1 MLNAIIQ
8 FALRQRGFVL
18 AAAVA
23 LLVIGGMTIQQLPID
38 VLPDLTRPRVTI
50 VTECRGMAPEEVERL
65 VTIPIEIAVNG
76 TPGQVAV
83 RSQSD
88 IGLSVI
94 YVEFDWGSDVY
105 QCRQIVSERLDIAR
119 QNLPADFQPRLAPLS
134 SLLGQIM
141 LVGLWTE
148 LPADDPNATTPME
161 LRTMADWVIRP
172 RLQNVRGVSEVIV
185 MGGEKKQYHV
195 LIDIHEL
202 HRFDVTLQDVE
213 SALRQSNYNVNGGF
227 VERNSKEFLVRG
239 VGRMRD
245 ADQLKS
251 IVVGRDEDRAVLL
264 ENVASIEPVGQ
275 PKRGDAAINGFPAVV
290 LTIQKQPATDTR
302 VLSDSIR
309 TAIGELRGAMPEGV
323 RLEVTYQQSDFIDA
337 SIGNVVDALRDGT
350 VLVIIVL
357 ILFLLN
363 VRTTVITLVTIPV
376 SIVITAL
383 VFRYFELSIN
393 VMTLGG
399 IAVAL
404 GELVDDA
411 IVDVENIY
419 RRLRQNAASDSPQP
433 VLKVIYLASVE
444 VRNSII
450 FSTVLVI
457 LAFAP
462 VFALGGIT
470 GRLFVPLGIAYIV
483 SILASTAVSLTL
495 TPVLSWLLLSNTGK
509 GRDSSV
515 QRSDTFLVH
524 GIKSFVTPL
533 IRLSMT
539 RFGFSALFLS
549 SLVAVVLSCLFVVK
563 MGKEFLPTFDEGATQ
578 LNLYAEPGTSLSTSS
593 EISKLAAMKLSELVK
608 EDANEADNSAAE
620 DNGSGPDRFIQFFT
634 AKTGRAENDEHIMG
648 VNTTEYTITPIKDS
662 EIGREESLKRI
673 AEVATDIPGV
683 QNETEQPIAHLISH
697 MLSGV
702 TAQIAVKL
710 YGDDLDT
717 LVRKGNE
724 MRDAIATIP
733 GLKPPF
739 VEQQQVVPQLQVI
752 PDYAQLAAYK
762 LNAQDVLRVVETA
775 MQGRVVSTM
784 VEQERSFDVVMRFSD
799 EHREDVTELKR
810 LAIDLPSGGSVPLST
825 LATVRYGT
833 GRNTIQRDDA
843 RRRIVVRVNTDGR
856 DLESAVAAIRDVI
869 DQQIE
874 LPQGYHVHLSGLFEA
889 QQAATRRILILS
901 AVSVLAILFVLYS
914 VYQSFSIALQIV
926 YSLPLAFAGGVFALW
941 LTDQSLTVSAMV
953 GFISLGGIAARN
965 GLLLVSNYLHETDD
979 DGTIT
984 QKSILAGSL
993 ERLTPV
999 LMTTLTT
1006 AIGLLPLIWSSH
1018 LPGRELLY
1026 PVATVLVGGLFTSTL
1041 CEFLIRPGMFYYFG
1055 PAVIKD
1061 NATEDIFV

>member
-8 FALRQRGFVL
+8 FALRQRAFVL
-18 AAAVA
+18 VAALA
-23 LLVIGGMTIQQLPID
+23 LLVIGGTTIQQLPID

-50 VTECRGMAPEEVERL
+50 VTECQGMAPEEVERL

-119 QNLPADFQPRLAPLS
+119 QNLPDNLQPRLAPLS

-148 LPADDPNATTPME
+148 LPADDPDATTSME
-161 LRTMADWVIRP
+161 MRTLADWVIRP
-172 RLQNVRGVSEVIV
+172 RLLNVRGVSEVIV
-185 MGGEKKQYHV
+185 MGGQKKQYHV

-202 HRFDVTLQDVE
+202 HRFDVTLEDVE

-227 VERNSKEFLVRG
+227 IEQNSQEFLVRG
-239 VGRMRD
+239 IGRMRD
-245 ADQLKS
+245 RDQLNS
-251 IVVGRDEDRAVLL
+251 IVVGRDADRAVLL
-264 ENVASIEPVGQ
+264 ENVAKIEPVGQ
-275 PKRGDAAINGFPAVV
+275 PKRGDAAVNGFPAVV
-290 LTIQKQPATDTR
+290 LTIQKQPGADTR
-302 VLSDSIR
+302 AISD
-309 TAIGELRGAMPEGV
+309 AIQAAIDELQVATPEGV

-337 SIGNVVDALRDGT
+337 SIGNVIDALRDGT
-350 VLVIIVL
+350 ILVIVVL

-363 VRTTVITLVTIPV
+363 VRTTVITLITIPV
-376 SIVITAL
+376 SIVITAII
-383 VFRYFELSIN
+383 FRYFELSIN

-419 RRLRQNAASDSPQP
+419 RRLRQNAASRSPKP
-433 VLKVIYLASVE
+433 VLKVIYRASVE

-470 GRLFVPLGIAYIV
+470 GRLFVPLGVAYIL

-509 GRDSSV
+509 KGQASGP
-515 QRSDTFLVH
+515 RSDTFLVRA
-524 GIKSFVTPL
+524 IKAFVSPL
-533 IRLSMT
+533 VRLSMN
-539 RFGFSALFLS
+539 RFGFSTLFLLS
-549 SLVAVVLSCLFVVK
+549 IVAIGLSGLFVVQ
-563 MGKEFLPTFDEGATQ
+563 MGKEFLPSFDEGATQ
-578 LNLYAEPGTSLSTSS
+578 LNLYVESGTSLETSS
-593 EISKLAAMKLSELVK
+593 EISKLAAMKLTEWVSK
-608 EDANEADNSAAE
+608 ESNDAD
-620 DNGSGPDRFIQFFT
+620 GSQDDDSGNHQERFIKYFT

-648 VNTTEYTITPIKDS
+648 VNTTEYTIAPIKDTDV
-662 EIGREESLKRI
+662 GREENLKRI
-673 AEVATDIPGV
+673 AELATDIPGV

-724 MRDAIATIP
+724 IRDAIATIE
-733 GLKPPF
+733 GLKPPI
-739 VEQQQVVPQLQVI
+739 VEQQQVVPQLQII
-752 PDYAQLAAYK
+752 PDYNQLAAYK
-762 LNAQDVLRVVETA
+762 LNADAVLRVVETA

-784 VEQERSFDVVMRFSD
+784 VEQERSFDVVMRFAK
-799 EHREDVTELKR
+799 EHRESIVELKR
-810 LAIDLPSGGSVPLST
+810 LAIELPDGGSVPLST
-825 LATVRYGT
+825 LATVRSGA
-833 GRNTIQRDDA
+833 GRNTIKRDDA

-889 QQAATRRILILS
+889 QQAATRRILVLS
-901 AVSVLAILFVLYS
+901 AVAVLAILFVLYS

-926 YSLPLAFAGGVFALW
+926 YSLPLAFVGGVFALW
-941 LTDQSLTVSAMV
+941 LTNQSLTVSAMV

-979 DGTIT
+979 NGVIT
-984 QKSILAGSL
+984 QQSILAGSL

-1006 AIGLLPLIWSSH
+1006 AFGLLPLIWSAH

-1041 CEFLIRPGMFYYFG
+1041 CEFLIRPGMFYFFG
-1055 PAVIKD
+1055 PERADVLPD
-1061 NATEDIFV
+1061 ESF

>member
-8 FALRQRGFVL
+8 FALRQRAFVL
-18 AAAVA
+18 VAALA
-23 LLVIGGMTIQQLPID
+23 LLVIGGTTIQQLPID

-50 VTECRGMAPEEVERL
+50 VTECQGMAPEEVERL

-119 QNLPADFQPRLAPLS
+119 QNLPDNLQPHLAPLS

-148 LPADDPNATTPME
+148 LPADDPDATTSME
-161 LRTMADWVIRP
+161 MRTLADWVIRP
-172 RLQNVRGVSEVIV
+172 RLLNVRGVSEVIV
-185 MGGEKKQYHV
+185 MGGQKKQYHV

-202 HRFDVTLQDVE
+202 HRFDVTLEDVE
-213 SALRQSNYNVNGGF
+213 SALRQSNYNVNGGLI
-227 VERNSKEFLVRG
+227 EQNSQEFLVRG
-239 VGRMRD
+239 IGRMRD
-245 ADQLKS
+245 RDQLNS
-251 IVVGRDEDRAVLL
+251 IVVGRDADRAVLL
-264 ENVASIEPVGQ
+264 ENVAKIEPVGQ
-275 PKRGDAAINGFPAVV
+275 PKRGDAAVNGFPAVV
-290 LTIQKQPATDTR
+290 LTIQKQPGADTR
-302 VLSDSIR
+302 AISD
-309 TAIGELRGAMPEGV
+309 AIQAAIDELQVATPEGV

-337 SIGNVVDALRDGT
+337 SIGNVIDALRDGT
-350 VLVIIVL
+350 ILVIVVL

-363 VRTTVITLVTIPV
+363 VRTTVITLITIPV
-376 SIVITAL
+376 SIVITAII
-383 VFRYFELSIN
+383 FRYFELSIN

-419 RRLRQNAASDSPQP
+419 RRLRQNAASRSPKP
-433 VLKVIYLASVE
+433 VLKVIYRASVE

-470 GRLFVPLGIAYIV
+470 GRLFVPLGVAYIL

-509 GRDSSV
+509 KGQASGP
-515 QRSDTFLVH
+515 RSDTFLVRA
-524 GIKSFVTPL
+524 IKAFVSPL
-533 IRLSMT
+533 VRLSMN
-539 RFGFSALFLS
+539 RFGFSTLFLLS
-549 SLVAVVLSCLFVVK
+549 IVAIGLSGLFVVQ
-563 MGKEFLPTFDEGATQ
+563 MGKEFLPSFDEGATQ
-578 LNLYAEPGTSLSTSS
+578 LNLYVESGTSLETSS
-593 EISKLAAMKLSELVK
+593 EISKLAAMKLTELVSK
-608 EDANEADNSAAE
+608 ESNDAD
-620 DNGSGPDRFIQFFT
+620 GSQDDDSGNHQERFIKYFT

-648 VNTTEYTITPIKDS
+648 VNTTEYTIAPIKDTDV
-662 EIGREESLKRI
+662 GREENLKRI
-673 AEVATDIPGV
+673 AELATDIPGV

-724 MRDAIATIP
+724 IRDAIATVE
-733 GLKPPF
+733 GLKPPI
-739 VEQQQVVPQLQVI
+739 VEQQQVVPQLQII
-752 PDYAQLAAYK
+752 PDYNQLAAYK
-762 LNAQDVLRVVETA
+762 LNADAVLRVVETA

-784 VEQERSFDVVMRFSD
+784 VEQERSFDVVMRFAK
-799 EHREDVTELKR
+799 EHRESIVELKR
-810 LAIDLPSGGSVPLST
+810 LAIELPDGGSVPLST
-825 LATVRYGT
+825 LATVRSGA
-833 GRNTIQRDDA
+833 GRNTIKRDDA

-889 QQAATRRILILS
+889 QQAATRRILVLS
-901 AVSVLAILFVLYS
+901 AVAVLAILFVLYS

-926 YSLPLAFAGGVFALW
+926 YSLPLAFVGGVFALW
-941 LTDQSLTVSAMV
+941 LTNQSLTVSAMV

-979 DGTIT
+979 NGVIT
-984 QKSILAGSL
+984 QQSILAGSL

-1006 AIGLLPLIWSSH
+1006 AFGLLPLIWSAH

-1041 CEFLIRPGMFYYFG
+1041 CEFLIRPGMFYFFG
-1055 PAVIKD
+1055 PERADVLPD
-1061 NATEDIFV
+1061 ESF

>member
-8 FALRQRGFVL
+8 FALRQRAFVL
-18 AAAVA
+18 VAALA
-23 LLVIGGMTIQQLPID
+23 LLVIGGTTIQQLPID

-50 VTECRGMAPEEVERL
+50 VTECQGMAPEEVERL

-119 QNLPADFQPRLAPLS
+119 QNLPDNLQPRLAPLS

-148 LPADDPNATTPME
+148 LPADDPDATTSME
-161 LRTMADWVIRP
+161 MRTLADWVIRP
-172 RLQNVRGVSEVIV
+172 RLLNVRGVSEVIV
-185 MGGEKKQYHV
+185 MGGQKKQYHV

-202 HRFDVTLQDVE
+202 HRFDVTLEDVE
-213 SALRQSNYNVNGGF
+213 SALRQSNYNVNGGLI
-227 VERNSKEFLVRG
+227 EQNSQEFLVRG
-239 VGRMRD
+239 IGRMRD
-245 ADQLKS
+245 RDQLNS
-251 IVVGRDEDRAVLL
+251 IVVGRDADRAVLL
-264 ENVASIEPVGQ
+264 ENVAKIEPVGQ
-275 PKRGDAAINGFPAVV
+275 PKRGDAAVNGFPAVV
-290 LTIQKQPATDTR
+290 LTIQKQPGADTR
-302 VLSDSIR
+302 AISD
-309 TAIGELRGAMPEGV
+309 AIQAAIDELQVATPEGV

-337 SIGNVVDALRDGT
+337 SIGNVIDALRDGT
-350 VLVIIVL
+350 ILVIVVL

-363 VRTTVITLVTIPV
+363 VRTTVITLITIPV
-376 SIVITAL
+376 SIVITAII
-383 VFRYFELSIN
+383 FRYFELSIN

-419 RRLRQNAASDSPQP
+419 RRLRQNAASRSPKP
-433 VLKVIYLASVE
+433 VLKVIYRASVE

-470 GRLFVPLGIAYIV
+470 GRLFVPLGVAYIL

-509 GRDSSV
+509 KGQASGP
-515 QRSDTFLVH
+515 RSDTFLVRA
-524 GIKSFVTPL
+524 IKAFVSPL
-533 IRLSMT
+533 VRLSMN
-539 RFGFSALFLS
+539 RFGFSTLFLLS
-549 SLVAVVLSCLFVVK
+549 IVAIGLSGLFVVQ
-563 MGKEFLPTFDEGATQ
+563 MGKEFLPSFDEGATQ
-578 LNLYAEPGTSLSTSS
+578 LNLYAESGTSLETSS
-593 EISKLAAMKLSELVK
+593 EISKLAAMKLTELVSK
-608 EDANEADNSAAE
+608 ESDDADGSQSE
-620 DNGSGPDRFIQFFT
+620 DNGNHQERFIKYFT

-648 VNTTEYTITPIKDS
+648 VNTTEYTIAPIKDTDV
-662 EIGREESLKRI
+662 GREENLKRI
-673 AEVATDIPGV
+673 AELATDIPGV

-724 MRDAIATIP
+724 IRDAIATVE
-733 GLKPPF
+733 GLKPPI
-739 VEQQQVVPQLQVI
+739 VEQQQVVPQLQII
-752 PDYAQLAAYK
+752 PDYNQLAAYK
-762 LNAQDVLRVVETA
+762 LNADAVLRVVETA

-784 VEQERSFDVVMRFSD
+784 VEQERSFDVVMRFAK
-799 EHREDVTELKR
+799 EHRESIVELKR
-810 LAIDLPSGGSVPLST
+810 LAIELPDGGSVPLST
-825 LATVRYGT
+825 LATVRSGA
-833 GRNTIQRDDA
+833 GRNTIKRDDA

-889 QQAATRRILILS
+889 QQAATRRILVLS
-901 AVSVLAILFVLYS
+901 AVAVLAILFVLYS

-926 YSLPLAFAGGVFALW
+926 YSLPLAFVGGVFALW
-941 LTDQSLTVSAMV
+941 LTNQSLTVSAMV

-979 DGTIT
+979 NGVIT
-984 QKSILAGSL
+984 QQSILAGSL

-1006 AIGLLPLIWSSH
+1006 AFGLLPLIWSAH

-1041 CEFLIRPGMFYYFG
+1041 CEFLIRPGMFYFFG
-1055 PAVIKD
+1055 PERADVLPD
-1061 NATEDIFV
+1061 ESF

>member
-18 AAAVA
+18 AATVA
-23 LLVIGGMTIQQLPID
+23 LLVLGGMTIGQLPID

-88 IGLSVI
+88 IGLSVV

-105 QCRQIVSERLDIAR
+105 RCRQIVSERLDLAR
-119 QNLPADFQPRLAPLS
+119 QNLPAGYQPRLAPLS

-148 LPADDPNATTPME
+148 SPIDDPDSTTPME
-161 LRTMADWVIRP
+161 MRTLADWVIRP

-185 MGGEKKQYHV
+185 MGGQRKQYHV
-195 LIDIHEL
+195 LIDVHEL
-202 HRFDVTLQDVE
+202 HRFDVTLEDVE
-213 SALRQSNYNVNGGF
+213 NALRESNFNVNGGF
-227 VERNSKEFLVRG
+227 IDRNSQEFLVRG
-239 VGRMRD
+239 IGRVQDVM
-245 ADQLKS
+245 QLHS
-251 IVVGRDEDRAVLL
+251 IVVGSDADRAVLL
-264 ENVASIEPVGQ
+264 ENVAKIEPIGQ
-275 PKRGDAAINGFPAVV
+275 PKRGDAAVNGFPAVV
-290 LTIQKQPATDTR
+290 LTIQKQPGTDTR
-302 VLSDSIR
+302 SLSDSIQS
-309 TAIGELRGAMPEGV
+309 AIEELKTAMPDGV
-323 RLEVTYQQSDFIDA
+323 HLEVTYQQRDFIDD

-350 VLVIIVL
+350 ILVIIVL

-383 VFRYFELSIN
+383 VFRFFDLSIN

-419 RRLRQNAASDSPQP
+419 RRLQQNAATDSPQP
-433 VLKVIYLASVE
+433 ALKVIYHASME

-450 FSTVLVI
+450 FSTVLVM

-483 SILASTAVSLTL
+483 SILASTVVSLTL

-509 GRDSSV
+509 RRGSKEAMP
-515 QRSDTFLVH
+515 DTFVVR
-524 GIKSFVTPL
+524 GIKAVVSPM
-533 IRLSMT
+533 IRFSMN
-539 RFGFSALFLS
+539 RFGFSVLLLS
-549 SLVAVVLSCLFVVK
+549 SLVAIGLSCLFVVR

-578 LNLYAEPGTSLSTSS
+578 LNLYAEPGTSLATSS
-593 EISKLAAMKLSELVK
+593 EISQLAAMKLSALVRDDDEQEGNVDGGEE
-608 EDANEADNSAAE
+608 EDE
-620 DNGSGPDRFIQFFT
+620 RFIRYFT

-648 VNTTEYTITPIKDS
+648 VNTTEYTITPVAETEK
-662 EIGREESLKRI
+662 GREEILKQI
-673 AEVATDIPGV
+673 AELATDIPGV

-724 MRDAIATIP
+724 LRDVIAEIP
-733 GLKPPF
+733 GIKPPF
-739 VEQQQVVPQLQVI
+739 VEQQQVVPQLQII
-752 PDYAQLAAYK
+752 PDYDQLATYK
-762 LNAQDVLRVVETA
+762 LTASDVLRVVETA

-799 EHREDVTELKR
+799 SYRENVSELER
-810 LAIDLPSGGSVPLST
+810 LAIDLPGGGSVPLSA
-825 LATVRYGT
+825 LASVRTSG

-843 RRRIVVRVNTDGR
+843 RRRIVVRVNTDDL
-856 DLESAVAAIRDVI
+856 DLESAVTAIRKVI
-869 DQQIE
+869 DEKIE
-874 LPQGYHVHLSGLFEA
+874 LPPGYHVQLSGLFEA
-889 QQAATRRILILS
+889 QQAATQRILILS

-914 VYQSFSIALQIV
+914 VYGSFSIALQIV
-926 YSLPLAFAGGVFALW
+926 YSLPLAFVGGVFALW

-965 GLLLVSNYLHETDD
+965 GLLLISNYLHEPDD
-979 DGTIT
+979 EGMIT
-984 QKSILAGSL
+984 EQSILAGSL

-1055 PAVIKD
+1055 PNRADVIPE
-1061 NATEDIFV
+1061 EDF

>member
-18 AAAVA
+18 AATIA
-23 LLVIGGMTIQQLPID
+23 LLVLGGMTIQQLPID

-50 VTECRGMAPEEVERL
+50 VTECQGMAPEEVERL

-83 RSQSD
+83 RSKSD
-88 IGLSVI
+88 IGLSVV

-105 QCRQIVSERLDIAR
+105 QCRQIVSERLDLAR
-119 QNLPADFQPRLAPLS
+119 QSLPDGFQPRLAPLS

-148 LPADDPNATTPME
+148 SADDDPDATTSME
-161 LRTMADWVIRP
+161 MRTLADWVIRP
-172 RLQNVRGVSEVIV
+172 RLQNVRGVSEVIT
-185 MGGEKKQYHV
+185 MGGQRKQYHV

-202 HRFDVTLQDVE
+202 HRFEVTLEDVE
-213 SALRQSNYNVNGGF
+213 NAIRASNFNVNGGF
-227 VERNSKEFLVRG
+227 IDRDSREFLVRG
-239 VGRMRD
+239 IGRVRD
-245 ADQLKS
+245 VEQLNS
-251 IVVGRDEDRAVLL
+251 VVVGSDSDRAVLL
-264 ENVASIEPVGQ
+264 QNIAMIKPVGQ
-275 PKRGDAAINGFPAVV
+275 PKRGDAAVNGHPAVL
-290 LTIQKQPATDTR
+290 LTIQKQPGTDTR
-302 VLSDSIR
+302 RISESVR
-309 TAIGELRGAMPEGV
+309 TAINELKTAMPDGV
-323 RLEVTYQQSDFIDA
+323 RLEVTYEQRDFIDA

-350 VLVIIVL
+350 ILVIVVL

-363 VRTTVITLVTIPV
+363 VRTTVITLITIPV

-419 RRLRQNAASDSPQP
+419 RRLRQNAASESPQP
-433 VLKVIYLASVE
+433 VLKVIYRASVE

-457 LAFAP
+457 FAFAP

-495 TPVLSWLLLSNTGK
+495 TPVLSWLLLSGTGK
-509 GRDSSV
+509 RGHSTG
-515 QRSDTFLVH
+515 QQSDTFLVR
-524 GIKSFVTPL
+524 GIKAIVSPL
-533 IRLSMT
+533 VRFSIS
-539 RFGFSALFLS
+539 RFGFSVLFLS
-549 SLVAVVLSCLFVVK
+549 SIVAIGLSCLFVVK
-563 MGKEFLPTFDEGATQ
+563 MGKEFLPSFDEGATQ
-578 LNLYAEPGTSLSTSS
+578 LNLYAEPGTSLTTSS
-593 EISKLAAMKLSELVK
+593 EISNLAAMKLSSLVQDPS
-608 EDANEADNSAAE
+608 EGPHNSDAGGTDE
-620 DNGSGPDRFIQFFT
+620 RFIRYFT

-648 VNTTEYTITPIKDS
+648 VNTTEYTITPTK
-662 EIGREESLKRI
+662 ETTKGREEILEQIGKLAS
-673 AEVATDIPGV
+673 DIPGV

-724 MRDAIATIP
+724 LRDEIAKIP

-739 VEQQQVVPQLQVI
+739 VEQQQVVPQLQIV
-752 PDYAQLAAYK
+752 PDYEQLAAYR
-762 LNAQDVLRVVETA
+762 LTAGEVLRVVETA
-775 MQGRVVSTM
+775 MQGRVVSNL

-799 EHREDVTELKR
+799 EHREDVAELKR
-810 LAIDLPSGGSVPLST
+810 LAIDLPDGGVVPLS
-825 LATVRYGT
+825 AVASVRISA

-843 RRRIVVRVNTDGR
+843 RRRIVVRVNTDDR
-856 DLESAVAAIRDVI
+856 DLESAVAAIREVV
-869 DQQIE
+869 DQKIE
-874 LPQGYHVHLSGLFEA
+874 LPSGYHVKLSGLFEA
-889 QQAATRRILILS
+889 QREATQQILILS
-901 AVSVLAILFVLYS
+901 AVAMLAILFVLYS
-914 VYQSFSIALQIV
+914 VYRSFSIAMQIL
-926 YSLPLAFAGGVFALW
+926 YSLPLAFVGGVFALW

-965 GLLLVSNYLHETDD
+965 GLLLVSNYLSEPDD
-979 DGTIT
+979 QGMIT
-984 QKSILAGSL
+984 EQTILAGSL

-1006 AIGLLPLIWSSH
+1006 AIGLLPLIWSAH

-1026 PVATVLVGGLFTSTL
+1026 PVATVLVGGLVTSTL
-1041 CEFLIRPGMFYYFG
+1041 CEFLIRPGMFFFFG
-1055 PAVIKD
+1055 PSRADTIK
-1061 NATEDIFV
+1061 EDEF

>member
-8 FALRQRGFVL
+8 FALRQRGLVL
-18 AAAVA
+18 VAAFG
-23 LLVIGGMTIQQLPID
+23 LLVLGAMTIRQLPID

-50 VTECRGMAPEEVERL
+50 VTECQGMAPEEVERL

-119 QNLPADFQPRLAPLS
+119 QNLPGDLQPRLAPLS

-148 LPADDPNATTPME
+148 LPSDDPAATTLME
-161 LRTMADWVIRP
+161 MRTLADWVIRP
-172 RLQNVRGVSEVIV
+172 RLQSVRGVSEVIV
-185 MGGEKKQYHV
+185 MGGQKKQYHV

-202 HRFDVTLQDVE
+202 HRFEVTLEDVE

-227 VERNSKEFLVRG
+227 IERNSQEFLVRG
-239 VGRMRD
+239 IGRMRD
-245 ADQLKS
+245 VDQLNS
-251 IVVGRDEDRAVLL
+251 VVVGRNADRAVLL
-264 ENVASIEPVGQ
+264 ENVANIEPVGQ
-275 PKRGDAAINGFPAVV
+275 PKRGDAAVNGFPAVA
-290 LTIQKQPATDTR
+290 LTIQKQPGTDTR
-302 VLSDSIR
+302 AISDSIH
-309 TAIGELRGAMPEGV
+309 TAIDELQGAMPEGV

-337 SIGNVVDALRDGT
+337 SIGNVIDALRDGT
-350 VLVIIVL
+350 ILVIVVL
-357 ILFLLN
+357 ILFLMNL
-363 VRTTVITLVTIPV
+363 RTTVITLVTIPV
-376 SIVITAL
+376 SIVMTAL
-383 VFRYFELSIN
+383 VFRYLELSIN

-419 RRLRQNAASDSPQP
+419 RRLRQNSVSDSPEP
-433 VLKVIYLASVE
+433 VLKVIYQASVE

-450 FSTVLVI
+450 FSTLLVI
-457 LAFAP
+457 VAFAP

-470 GRLFVPLGIAYIV
+470 GRLFVPLGIAYIL
-483 SILASTAVSLTL
+483 SILASTVVSLTL
-495 TPVLSWLLLSNTGK
+495 TPVLSWLLLSKTGK
-509 GRDSSV
+509 RRGASGPS
-515 QRSDTFLVH
+515 SDTFLVRA
-524 GIKSFVTPL
+524 IKAFVSPL
-533 IRLSMT
+533 VRLSMN

-549 SLVAVVLSCLFVVK
+549 SMVAIGLSCLFVVQ
-563 MGKEFLPTFDEGATQ
+563 MGKEFLPSFDEGATQ

-593 EISKLAAMKLSELVK
+593 EISKLAAMKLSGLVNHGSNDAEGSADDARNGK
-608 EDANEADNSAAE
+608 E
-620 DNGSGPDRFIQFFT
+620 RFIKYFT

-648 VNTTEYTITPIKDS
+648 VNTTEYTITPIKETD
-662 EIGREESLKRI
+662 IGREESLERI
-673 AEVATDIPGV
+673 AELATDIPGV

-724 MRDAIATIP
+724 IRDAIATIP

-752 PDYAQLAAYK
+752 PDYDQLAAYK
-762 LNAQDVLRVVETA
+762 LNANDVLRVVETA

-784 VEQERSFDVVMRFSD
+784 VEQERSFDVVMRFAN
-799 EHREDVTELKR
+799 EHRENVSELSR
-810 LAIDLPSGGSVPLST
+810 LAIELPDGGAVPLST
-825 LATVRYGT
+825 LATVRNGA

-843 RRRIVVRVNTDGR
+843 RRRIVVRVNTDDR
-856 DLESAVAAIRDVI
+856 DLESAVTAIRNVI
-869 DQQIE
+869 DERIE

-889 QQAATRRILILS
+889 QQAATRRILILGTV
-901 AVSVLAILFVLYS
+901 AVLAILIVLYS
-914 VYQSFSIALQIV
+914 VYQSLSIALQIV
-926 YSLPLAFAGGVFALW
+926 YSLPLAFVGGVFALW

-979 DGTIT
+979 DGAIT
-984 QKSILAGSL
+984 QQSILAGSL

-1006 AIGLLPLIWSSH
+1006 AIGLLPLIWSAH

-1041 CEFLIRPGMFYYFG
+1041 CEFLIRPGMFYFFG
-1055 PAVIKD
+1055 PNRADAIPD
-1061 NATEDIFV
+1061 ESL

>member
-8 FALRQRGFVL
+8 FALRQRAFVL
-18 AAAVA
+18 VAALA
-23 LLVIGGMTIQQLPID
+23 LLVIGGTTIQQLPID

-50 VTECRGMAPEEVERL
+50 VTECQGMAPEEVERL

-119 QNLPADFQPRLAPLS
+119 QNLPDNLQPRLAPLS

-148 LPADDPNATTPME
+148 LPADDPDATTSME
-161 LRTMADWVIRP
+161 MRTLADWVIRP
-172 RLQNVRGVSEVIV
+172 RLLNVRGVSEVIV
-185 MGGEKKQYHV
+185 MGGQKKQYHV

-202 HRFDVTLQDVE
+202 HRFDVTLEDVE
-213 SALRQSNYNVNGGF
+213 SALRQSNYNVNGGLI
-227 VERNSKEFLVRG
+227 EQNSQEFLVRG
-239 VGRMRD
+239 IGRMRD
-245 ADQLKS
+245 RDQLNS
-251 IVVGRDEDRAVLL
+251 IVVGRDADRAVLL
-264 ENVASIEPVGQ
+264 ENVAKIEPVGQ
-275 PKRGDAAINGFPAVV
+275 PKRGDAAVNGFPAVV
-290 LTIQKQPATDTR
+290 LTIQKQPGADTR
-302 VLSDSIR
+302 AISD
-309 TAIGELRGAMPEGV
+309 AIQAAIDELQVATPEGV

-337 SIGNVVDALRDGT
+337 SIGNVIDALRDGT
-350 VLVIIVL
+350 ILVIVVL

-363 VRTTVITLVTIPV
+363 VRTTVITLITIPV
-376 SIVITAL
+376 SIVITAII
-383 VFRYFELSIN
+383 FRYFELSIN

-419 RRLRQNAASDSPQP
+419 RRLRQNAASRSPKP
-433 VLKVIYLASVE
+433 VLKVIYRASVE

-470 GRLFVPLGIAYIV
+470 GRLFVPLGVAYIL

-509 GRDSSV
+509 KGQASGP
-515 QRSDTFLVH
+515 RSDTFLVRA
-524 GIKSFVTPL
+524 IKAFVSPL
-533 IRLSMT
+533 VRLSMN
-539 RFGFSALFLS
+539 RFGFSTLFLLS
-549 SLVAVVLSCLFVVK
+549 IVAIGLSGLFVVQ
-563 MGKEFLPTFDEGATQ
+563 MGKEFLPSFDEGATQ
-578 LNLYAEPGTSLSTSS
+578 LNLYVESGTSLETSS
-593 EISKLAAMKLSELVK
+593 EISKLAAMKLTELVSK
-608 EDANEADNSAAE
+608 ESNDAD
-620 DNGSGPDRFIQFFT
+620 GSQDDDSGNHQERFIKYFT

-648 VNTTEYTITPIKDS
+648 VNTTEYTIAPIKDTDV
-662 EIGREESLKRI
+662 GREENLKRI
-673 AEVATDIPGV
+673 AELATDIPGV

-724 MRDAIATIP
+724 IRDAIATVE
-733 GLKPPF
+733 GLKPPI
-739 VEQQQVVPQLQVI
+739 VEQQQVVPQLQII
-752 PDYAQLAAYK
+752 PDYNQLAAYK
-762 LNAQDVLRVVETA
+762 LNADAVLRVVETA

-784 VEQERSFDVVMRFSD
+784 VEQERSFDVVMRFAK
-799 EHREDVTELKR
+799 EHRESIVELKR
-810 LAIDLPSGGSVPLST
+810 LAIELPDGGSVPLST
-825 LATVRYGT
+825 LATVRSGA
-833 GRNTIQRDDA
+833 GRNTIKRDDA

-889 QQAATRRILILS
+889 QQAATRRILVLS
-901 AVSVLAILFVLYS
+901 AVAVLAILFVLYS

-926 YSLPLAFAGGVFALW
+926 YSLPLAFVGGVFALW
-941 LTDQSLTVSAMV
+941 LTNQSLTVSAMV

-979 DGTIT
+979 NGVIT
-984 QKSILAGSL
+984 QQSILAGSL

-1006 AIGLLPLIWSSH
+1006 AFGLLPLIWSAH

-1041 CEFLIRPGMFYYFG
+1041 CEFLIRPGMFYFFG
-1055 PAVIKD
+1055 PERADVLPD
-1061 NATEDIFV
+1061 ESF

>member
-50 VTECRGMAPEEVERL
+50 VTECQGMAPEEVERL

-105 QCRQIVSERLDIAR
+105 RCRQIVSERLGIAR
-119 QNLPADFQPRLAPLS
+119 QNLPANLQPRLAPLS

-161 LRTMADWVIRP
+161 MRTMADWVIRP

-185 MGGEKKQYHV
+185 MGGQKKQYHV

-202 HRFDVTLQDVE
+202 HRFEVTLQDVE

-227 VERNSKEFLVRG
+227 IERNAKEFLVRG
-239 VGRMRD
+239 IGRLRD
-245 ADQLKS
+245 VDQLKS
-251 IVVGRDEDRAVLL
+251 IVVGRDTDRAILL
-264 ENVASIEPVGQ
+264 ENVAKIEPVGQ

-302 VLSDSIR
+302 ALSDAIR
-309 TAIGELRGAMPEGV
+309 TAIDEMRGAMPAGV
-323 RLEVTYQQSDFIDA
+323 RLEVSYQQSDFIDA

-419 RRLRQNAASDSPQP
+419 RRLRQNSASDSPQP
-433 VLKVIYLASVE
+433 VLKVIYSASVE

-470 GRLFVPLGIAYIV
+470 GRLFVPLGVAYIV

-495 TPVLSWLLLSNTGK
+495 TPVLSWLLLSKTGK
-509 GRDSSV
+509 RGGSSV
-515 QRSDTFLVH
+515 QRSDTFLVQA
-524 GIKSFVTPL
+524 IKAFVSPL
-533 IRLSMT
+533 VRLSMT

-549 SLVAVVLSCLFVVK
+549 SLVAIVLSCLFVVQ

-593 EISKLAAMKLSELVK
+593 EISKLAAMKLSGLVK
-608 EDANEADNSAAE
+608 QDTNEVNSSDSGE
-620 DNGSGPDRFIQFFT
+620 SENGKEQFIKFFT

-648 VNTTEYTITPIKDS
+648 VNTTEYTITPIEDAQ
-662 EIGREESLKRI
+662 IGREASLKRI
-673 AEVATDIPGV
+673 GELATDIPGV

-724 MRDAIATIP
+724 LRDAIATID

-762 LNAQDVLRVVETA
+762 LNAEDVLRVVETA
-775 MQGRVVSTM
+775 MRGRVVSTM

-799 EHREDVTELKR
+799 EYRQNVEELKR
-810 LAIDLPSGGSVPLST
+810 LAIDLPDEGSVPLAT
-825 LATVRYGT
+825 LATVRNGA

-856 DLESAVAAIRDVI
+856 DLESAVAEIRNAI
-869 DQQIE
+869 DQKVE
-874 LPQGYHVHLSGLFEA
+874 LPEGYHVHLSGLFEA

-901 AVSVLAILFVLYS
+901 AVAVLAILFVLYS
-914 VYQSFSIALQIV
+914 VYQSFSIALQIL
-926 YSLPLAFAGGVFALW
+926 YSLPLAFVGGVFALW
-941 LTDQSLTVSAMV
+941 LTNQSLTVSAMV

-965 GLLLVSNYLHETDD
+965 GLLLVSNYLHETE
-979 DGTIT
+979 DGGAIT
-984 QKSILAGSL
+984 QQSILAGSL

-1041 CEFLIRPGMFYYFG
+1041 CEFLIRPGMFYFFG
-1055 PAVIKD
+1055 PDRIDAIRD
-1061 NATEDIFV
+1061 ESF

>member
-8 FALRQRGFVL
+8 FALRQRAFVL
-18 AAAVA
+18 VAALA
-23 LLVIGGMTIQQLPID
+23 LLVIGGTTIQQLPID

-50 VTECRGMAPEEVERL
+50 VTECQGMAPEEVERL

-119 QNLPADFQPRLAPLS
+119 QNLPDNLQPRLAPLS

-148 LPADDPNATTPME
+148 LPADDPDATTSME
-161 LRTMADWVIRP
+161 MRTLADWVIRP
-172 RLQNVRGVSEVIV
+172 RLLNVRGVSEVIV
-185 MGGEKKQYHV
+185 MGGQKKQYHV

-202 HRFDVTLQDVE
+202 HRFDVTLEDVE

-227 VERNSKEFLVRG
+227 IEQNSQEFLVRG
-239 VGRMRD
+239 IGRMRD
-245 ADQLKS
+245 RDQLNS
-251 IVVGRDEDRAVLL
+251 IVVGRDADRAVLL
-264 ENVASIEPVGQ
+264 ENVAKIEPVGQ
-275 PKRGDAAINGFPAVV
+275 PKRGDAAVNGFPAVV
-290 LTIQKQPATDTR
+290 LTIQKQPGADTR
-302 VLSDSIR
+302 AISD
-309 TAIGELRGAMPEGV
+309 AIQAAIDELQVATPEGV

-337 SIGNVVDALRDGT
+337 SIGNVIDALRDGT
-350 VLVIIVL
+350 ILVIVVL

-363 VRTTVITLVTIPV
+363 VRTTVITLITIPV
-376 SIVITAL
+376 SIVITAII
-383 VFRYFELSIN
+383 FRYFELSIN

-419 RRLRQNAASDSPQP
+419 RRLRQNAASRSPKP
-433 VLKVIYLASVE
+433 VLKVIYRASVE

-470 GRLFVPLGIAYIV
+470 GRLFVPLGVAYIL

-509 GRDSSV
+509 KGQASGP
-515 QRSDTFLVH
+515 RSDTFLVRA
-524 GIKSFVTPL
+524 IKAFVSPL
-533 IRLSMT
+533 VRLSMN
-539 RFGFSALFLS
+539 RFGFSTLFLLS
-549 SLVAVVLSCLFVVK
+549 IVAIGLSGLFVVQ
-563 MGKEFLPTFDEGATQ
+563 MGKEFLPSFDEGATQ
-578 LNLYAEPGTSLSTSS
+578 LNLYVESGTSLETSS
-593 EISKLAAMKLSELVK
+593 EISKLAAMKLTEWVSK
-608 EDANEADNSAAE
+608 ESNDAD
-620 DNGSGPDRFIQFFT
+620 GSQDDDSGNHQERFIKYFT

-648 VNTTEYTITPIKDS
+648 VNTTEYTIAPIKDTDV
-662 EIGREESLKRI
+662 GREENLKRI
-673 AEVATDIPGV
+673 AELATDIPGV

-724 MRDAIATIP
+724 IRDAIATVE
-733 GLKPPF
+733 GLKPPI
-739 VEQQQVVPQLQVI
+739 VEQQQVVPQLQII
-752 PDYAQLAAYK
+752 PDYNQLAAYK
-762 LNAQDVLRVVETA
+762 LNADAVLRVVETA

-784 VEQERSFDVVMRFSD
+784 VEQERSFDVVMRFAK
-799 EHREDVTELKR
+799 EHRESIVELKR
-810 LAIDLPSGGSVPLST
+810 LAIELPDGGSVPLST
-825 LATVRYGT
+825 LATVRSGA
-833 GRNTIQRDDA
+833 GRNTIKRDDA

-889 QQAATRRILILS
+889 QQAATRRILVLS
-901 AVSVLAILFVLYS
+901 AVAVLAILFVLYS

-926 YSLPLAFAGGVFALW
+926 YSLPLAFVGGVFALW
-941 LTDQSLTVSAMV
+941 LTNQSLTVSAMV

-979 DGTIT
+979 NGVIT
-984 QKSILAGSL
+984 QQSILAGSL

-1006 AIGLLPLIWSSH
+1006 AFGLLPLIWSAH

-1041 CEFLIRPGMFYYFG
+1041 CEFLIRPGMFYFFG
-1055 PAVIKD
+1055 PERADVLPD
-1061 NATEDIFV
+1061 ESF

>member
-8 FALRQRGFVL
+8 FALRQRAFVL
-18 AAAVA
+18 VAALA
-23 LLVIGGMTIQQLPID
+23 LLVIGGTTIQQLPID

-50 VTECRGMAPEEVERL
+50 VTECQGMAPEEVERL

-119 QNLPADFQPRLAPLS
+119 QNLPDNLQPRLAPLS

-148 LPADDPNATTPME
+148 LPADDPDATTSME
-161 LRTMADWVIRP
+161 MRTLADWVIRP
-172 RLQNVRGVSEVIV
+172 RLLNVRGVSEVIV
-185 MGGEKKQYHV
+185 MGGQKKQYHV

-202 HRFDVTLQDVE
+202 HRFDVTLEDVE
-213 SALRQSNYNVNGGF
+213 SALRQSNYNVNGGLI
-227 VERNSKEFLVRG
+227 EQNSQEFLVRG
-239 VGRMRD
+239 IGRMRD
-245 ADQLKS
+245 RDQLNS
-251 IVVGRDEDRAVLL
+251 IVVGRDADRAVLL
-264 ENVASIEPVGQ
+264 ENVAKIEPVGQ
-275 PKRGDAAINGFPAVV
+275 PKRGDAAVNGFPAVV
-290 LTIQKQPATDTR
+290 LTIQKQPGADTR
-302 VLSDSIR
+302 AISD
-309 TAIGELRGAMPEGV
+309 AIQAAIDELQVAMPEGV

-337 SIGNVVDALRDGT
+337 SIGNVIDALRDGT
-350 VLVIIVL
+350 ILVIVVL

-363 VRTTVITLVTIPV
+363 VRTTVITLITIPV
-376 SIVITAL
+376 SIVITAII
-383 VFRYFELSIN
+383 FRYFELSIN

-419 RRLRQNAASDSPQP
+419 RRLRQNAASRSPKP
-433 VLKVIYLASVE
+433 VLKVIYRASVE

-470 GRLFVPLGIAYIV
+470 GRLFVPLGVAYIL

-509 GRDSSV
+509 KGQASGP
-515 QRSDTFLVH
+515 RSDTFLVRA
-524 GIKSFVTPL
+524 IKAFVSPL
-533 IRLSMT
+533 VRLSMN
-539 RFGFSALFLS
+539 RFGFSTLFLLS
-549 SLVAVVLSCLFVVK
+549 IVAIGLSGLFVVQ
-563 MGKEFLPTFDEGATQ
+563 MGKEFLPSFDEGATQ
-578 LNLYAEPGTSLSTSS
+578 LNLYVESGTSLETSS
-593 EISKLAAMKLSELVK
+593 EISKLAAMKLTELVSK
-608 EDANEADNSAAE
+608 ESNDAD
-620 DNGSGPDRFIQFFT
+620 GSQDDDSGNHQERFIKYFT

-648 VNTTEYTITPIKDS
+648 VNTTEYTIAPIKDTDV
-662 EIGREESLKRI
+662 GREENLKRI
-673 AEVATDIPGV
+673 AELATDIPGV

-724 MRDAIATIP
+724 IRDAIATVE
-733 GLKPPF
+733 GLKPPI
-739 VEQQQVVPQLQVI
+739 VEQQQVVPQLQII
-752 PDYAQLAAYK
+752 PDYNQLAAYK
-762 LNAQDVLRVVETA
+762 LNADAVLRVVETA

-784 VEQERSFDVVMRFSD
+784 VEQERSFDVVMRFAK
-799 EHREDVTELKR
+799 EHRESIVELKR
-810 LAIDLPSGGSVPLST
+810 LAIELPDGGSVPLST
-825 LATVRYGT
+825 LATVRSGA
-833 GRNTIQRDDA
+833 GRNTIKRDDA

-889 QQAATRRILILS
+889 QQAATRRILVLS
-901 AVSVLAILFVLYS
+901 AVAVLAILFVLYS

-926 YSLPLAFAGGVFALW
+926 YSLPLAFVGGVFALW
-941 LTDQSLTVSAMV
+941 LTNQSLTVSAMV

-979 DGTIT
+979 NGVIT
-984 QKSILAGSL
+984 QQSILAGSL

-1006 AIGLLPLIWSSH
+1006 AFGLLPLIWSAH

-1041 CEFLIRPGMFYYFG
+1041 CEFLIRPGMFYFFG
-1055 PAVIKD
+1055 PERADVLPD
-1061 NATEDIFV
+1061 ESF